1 MNEIDLLSHVYQTAE
16 MGQDGITSVLRY
28 SRDPSLR
35 QALERQKRE
44 YRELQASARDMLR
57 SRGVQ
62 PDGVGAAAKLSSEL
76 MSAMKTMVDHST
88 TKIAEMMIQG
98 STMGVTKSLRTTGLP
113 PRGPQ
118 GKGPGGQAAENRA
131 GQHRGDED
139 LPVIERGELHD
150 CALRVRPICPL
161 AGEADLCYDG
171 PKGEVLCWLWKGDI

>member
-44 YRELQASARDMLR
+44 YRELQASAGDMLR

-76 MSAMKTMVDHST
+76 MSAMKTMVDHSS

-98 STMGVTKSLRTTGLP
+98 NTMGLTKGLRNLHSYH
-113 PRGPQ
+113 
-118 GKGPGGQAAENRA
+118 GK
-131 GQHRGDED
+131 D
-139 LPVIERGELHD
+139 V
-150 CALRVRPICPL
+150 RVREL
-161 AGEADLCYDG
+161 AHKLLATEEANIVQMKPYL
-171 PKGEVLCWLWKGDI
+171 

>member
-44 YRELQASARDMLR
+44 YRELQASAGDMLR

-76 MSAMKTMVDHST
+76 MSAMKTMVDHSS

-98 STMGVTKSLRTTGLP
+98 STMGVTKSLRTLRDRRP
-113 PRGPQ
+113 EDPRV
-118 GKGPGGQAAENRA
+118 KDLADKLLKTEQAN
-131 GQHRGDED
+131 
-139 LPVIERGELHD
+139 IEEMKTFL
-150 CALRVRPICPL
+150 
-161 AGEADLCYDG
+161 
-171 PKGEVLCWLWKGDI
+171 

>member
-35 QALERQKRE
+35 KALERQKRE
-44 YRELQASARDMLR
+44 YRELQASAGDMLR

-76 MSAMKTMVDHST
+76 MSAMKTMVDHSS

-98 STMGVTKSLRTTGLP
+98 NTMGLTKGLRNLHSYH
-113 PRGPQ
+113 
-118 GKGPGGQAAENRA
+118 GK
-131 GQHRGDED
+131 D
-139 LPVIERGELHD
+139 V
-150 CALRVRPICPL
+150 RVREL
-161 AGEADLCYDG
+161 AHKLLATEEANIVQMKPYL
-171 PKGEVLCWLWKGDI
+171 

>member
-28 SRDPSLR
+28 SLDPSLR

-44 YRELQASARDMLR
+44 YRELQASAGDMLR

-76 MSAMKTMVDHST
+76 MSAMKTMVDHSS

-98 STMGVTKSLRTTGLP
+98 STMGVTKSLRTLRDCRPEDPEVKDLADKLLKTE
-113 PRGPQ
+113 
-118 GKGPGGQAAENRA
+118 QAN
-131 GQHRGDED
+131 
-139 LPVIERGELHD
+139 IEEMKTFL
-150 CALRVRPICPL
+150 
-161 AGEADLCYDG
+161 
-171 PKGEVLCWLWKGDI
+171 